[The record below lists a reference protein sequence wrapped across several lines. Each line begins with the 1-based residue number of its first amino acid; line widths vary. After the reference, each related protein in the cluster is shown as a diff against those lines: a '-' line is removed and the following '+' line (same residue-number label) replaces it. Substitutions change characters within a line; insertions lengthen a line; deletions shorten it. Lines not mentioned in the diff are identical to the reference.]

1 MPKTVTLRIDDETYQ
16 SFLKRAEAEDRALA
30 NFIETAVK
38 EHIRDCDFADD
49 SEMAEILAN
58 EQLVERLRKGS
69 KDARKKK
76 GRMVG

>member
-16 SFLKRAEAEDRALA
+16 AFLTRAVAENRALG

-38 EHIRDCDFADD
+38 EHIRECDFADD
-49 SEMAEILAN
+49 SEMNEIRAN
-58 EQLVERLRKGS
+58 ERLIERLRKGS

-76 GRMVG
+76 GRMIG

>member
-1 MPKTVTLRIDDETYQ
+1 VPKTLTLRIDDETHR
-16 SFLKRAEAEDRALA
+16 SFMKRAKSENRSLA
-30 NFIETAVK
+30 NFIETAVRQ
-38 EHIRDCDFADD
+38 HIRESDFVDD

-76 GRMVG
+76 GTMIG